1 MVHGRRAVGRHS
13 VMSLHV
19 IMWSVLCIDTC
30 HYHFATTHIYFMH
43 VFSNLEWANG
53 QRRNPGQART
63 VPCNAQRRPTP
74 CRHRHCHRYH
84 AGHRHRPLH
93 AHARAFYPL
102 SRAIELPRV
111 CRARRQRAS
120 CPSISQ
126 RIQWPLKS
134 ARFVSNPD
142 LRFRLPLS
150 CQVPQPV
157 RPGLARGTGPR
168 AANAAGPSYP
178 LFATSPR
185 SVPGRNP
192 TIYGTSWYR
201 DP

>member
-1 MVHGRRAVGRHS
+1 
-13 VMSLHV
+13 MSSCGLYC
-19 IMWSVLCIDTC
+19 VLI
-30 HYHFATTHIYFMH
+30 HATIISQPLTSISCMCFRT
-43 VFSNLEWANG
+43 SNLEWANG

-74 CRHRHCHRYH
+74 RRHRHCHRYH